1 MDVVPINGARGS
13 GHERQ
18 AMMLAVD
25 YQRQLA
31 ARAQQV
37 DLGREASRMGA
48 DTNRP
53 GNRKAAFDFEYRGQ
67 PGRLVMKAGPRP
79 GVVHVSIRLAAPLGE
94 ADEHGPRLTLEADV
108 SSQWIVSVTRGAS
121 TQNEQA
127 VRVAEAL
134 RDASNGNAAATV
146 HGVDVPV
153 IRGPVRPQWPVVWLP
168 AEYPP
173 PPDDPALIAQLN
185 GERTERASD
194 R

>member
-1 MDVVPINGARGS
+1 MDSVPINGVPGG

-18 AMMLAVD
+18 ATMLAVD

-48 DTNRP
+48 DSNGS
-53 GNRKAAFDFEYRGQ
+53 GNRKFAFDFEYRGQ

-79 GVVHVSIRLAAPLGE
+79 GVVHVSVRVDAPLGE
-94 ADEHGPRLTLEADV
+94 PDDHGPRLTLEADV
-108 SSQWIVSVTRGAS
+108 SSQWMASVTRGAS

-134 RDASNGNAAATV
+134 RDAGNGNGRTSGARAE
-146 HGVDVPV
+146 VPV

-173 PPDDPALIAQLN
+173 PPDDPSLIAQLN
-185 GERTERASD
+185 ERPAQASGD